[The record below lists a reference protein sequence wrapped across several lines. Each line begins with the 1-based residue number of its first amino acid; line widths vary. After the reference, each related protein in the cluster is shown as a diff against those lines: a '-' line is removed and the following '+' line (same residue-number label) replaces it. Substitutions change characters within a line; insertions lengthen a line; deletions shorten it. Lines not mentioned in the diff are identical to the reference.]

1 MQFSQVKLAL
11 SKKRQYTI
19 VLEFQRSWRVSI
31 FFFEIRKLG
40 FFQES
45 QCFLCLPAFITL
57 FQSLIGYVC
66 VCVFLVERDL
76 IAFY

>member
-45 QCFLCLPAFITL
+45 QCFLCLPAFI
-57 FQSLIGYVC
+57 LIGYVC